1 MSQTT
6 YMANPEKITR
16 KCYVIDATDKTLG
29 KIATKAASVLRGKH
43 KAIYT
48 PHVDTGDQVI
58 IINAEKVRV
67 TGKKYRGKE
76 YQYYTG
82 FHGGRRVVRFEELI
96 ATRPAKVLQL
106 AITRMIPS
114 GPLGNKI
121 KTKLWIYAG
130 DKHPHQAQKPI
141 ALDIK

>member
-1 MSQTT
+1 MTQKT
-6 YMANPEKITR
+6 YIAKAESVER
-16 KCYVIDATDKTLG
+16 KCYLIDAKDKVVG
-29 KIATKAASVLRGKH
+29 RVATKVATILRGKH

-67 TGKKYRGKE
+67 TGKKMRDKH

-82 FHGGRRVVRFEELI
+82 FHSGRKVVRFEELI
-96 ATRPAKVLQL
+96 QTRPTQVLRL

-114 GPLGNKI
+114 GPLGNKV
-121 KTKLWIYAG
+121 KTKLKIYAG

-141 ALDIK
+141 PLTI

>member
-1 MSQTT
+1 M
-6 YMANPEKITR
+6 
-16 KCYVIDATDKTLG
+16 
-29 KIATKAASVLRGKH
+29 VLQKRG
-43 KAIYT
+43 
-48 PHVDTGDQVI
+48 VF
-58 IINAEKVRV
+58 
-67 TGKKYRGKE
+67 KKYKGKE

-82 FHGGRRVVRFEELI
+82 FHGGRRGVRFEELI

-121 KTKLWIYAG
+121 KTKLWIYVG

-141 ALDIK
+141 PLAI

>member
-1 MSQTT
+1 
-6 YMANPEKITR
+6 MANPEKITR
-16 KCYVIDATDKTLG
+16 QCYVIDAADKTLG
-29 KIATKAASVLRGKH
+29 KIATKAASILRGKH
-43 KAIYT
+43 KVIYT

-58 IINAEKVRV
+58 IINAEKVHV
-67 TGKKYRGKE
+67 TGKKYKGKE

-114 GPLGNKI
+114 GALGNKI
-121 KTKLWIYAG
+121 KTKLWIYVG

-141 ALDIK
+141 PLAI

>member
-1 MSQTT
+1 MSQGT
-6 YMANPEKITR
+6 YMADPKKVTR
-16 KCYVIDATDKTLG
+16 KCYVIDAADKTLG
-29 KIATKAASVLRGKH
+29 KIATKAASILRGKH

-67 TGKKYRGKE
+67 TGKKYTDKE

-82 FHGGRRVVRFEELI
+82 FHGGRRVVPFEKLI
-96 ATRPAKVLQL
+96 QTKPTQVLKL

-114 GPLGNKI
+114 GALGNQV
-121 KTKLWIYAG
+121 KTKLWIYVG

-141 ALDIK
+141 ALEIK

>member
-1 MSQTT
+1 
-6 YMANPEKITR
+6 MANPEKITR

-29 KIATKAASVLRGKH
+29 RIATKAASILRGKH

-58 IINAEKVRV
+58 IINAEKVHV
-67 TGKKYRGKE
+67 TGKKYKGKE

-114 GPLGNKI
+114 GALGNKI
-121 KTKLWIYAG
+121 KTKLWIYVG

-141 ALDIK
+141 PLAI

>member
-1 MSQTT
+1 MSQGT
-6 YMANPEKITR
+6 YMANPKKIER
-16 KCYVIDATDKTLG
+16 KCYLIDATDKVVG
-29 KIATKAASVLRGKH
+29 RVATKVATILRGKH

-67 TGKKYRGKE
+67 TGKKYKGKE

-96 ATRPAKVLQL
+96 QTRPAKVLRL

-121 KTKLWIYAG
+121 KTKLWIYVG

-141 ALDIK
+141 PLAI